1 MKECCVPIGYD
12 RFNRKSLRDI
22 GVVENNA
29 CAFNLSVMHFP
40 FSACAVENNVI
51 VFIFNTVVKQS
62 GSLA

>member
-40 FSACAVENNVI
+40 FSACAVENNVMY
-51 VFIFNTVVKQS
+51 S
-62 GSLA
+62 SSML